1 MLCTPTISATA
12 ADAYNSACTTLLEK
26 ISLCSTG
33 DKKCVVV
40 VAGGESVHHVLRKA
54 FSAQSNWGNVIFVLA
69 DERCLPVGDSQR
81 NDTALLALIDSHSFE
96 FSPQLVSIPAE
107 RGPANGSI
115 DLENLLKKVGKPNI
129 VMISVADDGHIASL
143 FPLSG
148 HLSATTWSCAIT
160 DSPKAPR
167 ERVTCSMAY
176 FALTTHRIALQTG
189 HNKRDIFVRLQ
200 QGERLPLAVF
210 SPTHWFLDSDAAQ

>member
-1 MLCTPTISATA
+1 MLCIPTIYKSA
-12 ADAYNSACTTLLEK
+12 ADAYNSACSTLLEK

-40 VAGGESVHHVLRKA
+40 VAGGESVHHVLQES

-81 NDTALLALIDSHSFE
+81 NDTALISLIDSHSLE
-96 FSPQLVSIPAE
+96 SPPHLVSIPAE
-107 RGPANGSI
+107 RGPVDGSI
-115 DLENLLKKVGKPNI
+115 ELENILKNIGQPNI
-129 VMISVADDGHIASL
+129 VMISVADDGHLASL
-143 FPLSG
+143 FPHSD
-148 HLSATTWSCAIT
+148 HLFATTWACAIT
-160 DSPKAPR
+160 DSTKAPR

-176 FALTTHRIALQTG
+176 FATATHRIALQTG
-189 HNKRDIFVRLQ
+189 HNKRDIFVQLQ

-210 SPTHWFLDSDAAQ
+210 SPTHWFLDSDAAT

>member
-12 ADAYNSACTTLLEK
+12 ADTYNSACTTLLEK

-54 FSAQSNWGNVIFVLA
+54 FSAQSNWGNVTFVLA

-81 NDTALLALIDSHSFE
+81 NDTALRSLIDSYSLK
-96 FSPQLVSIPAE
+96 SPPHLVSIPAE
-107 RGPANGSI
+107 RGPVDGSI
-115 DLENLLKKVGKPNI
+115 ELENILKNIGKPNI

-148 HLSATTWSCAIT
+148 HLSATTSSCAIT

-176 FALTTHRIALQTG
+176 FALATHRIALQTG

>member
-12 ADAYNSACTTLLEK
+12 ADAYTSACSTLLEK
-26 ISLCSTG
+26 ISLCST
-33 DKKCVVV
+33 DNKKCVVV
-40 VAGGESVHHVLRKA
+40 IAGGESVHHILQKA

-69 DERCLPVGDSQR
+69 DERCLPIGDSQR
-81 NDTALLALIDSHSFE
+81 NDTALISLIDSHSLE
-96 FSPQLVSIPAE
+96 SPPQLVSIPAE
-107 RGPANGSI
+107 QGPTNGSI
-115 DLENLLKKVGKPNI
+115 ELENILRRVEEPNI

-143 FPLSG
+143 FPLSD

-160 DSPKAPR
+160 DSTKAPR

-176 FALTTHRIALQTG
+176 FALATHRIALQTG

>member
-12 ADAYNSACTTLLEK
+12 VDAYNSACTTLLEK
-26 ISLCSTG
+26 ISLYSTR

-54 FSAQSNWGNVIFVLA
+54 FRAQSNWGNVIFVLA

-81 NDTALLALIDSHSFE
+81 NDTALRSLIDSYSLK
-96 FSPQLVSIPAE
+96 SPPHLVSIPAE
-107 RGPANGSI
+107 RGPVDGSI
-115 DLENLLKKVGKPNI
+115 GLENILKNIGKPNI

-143 FPLSG
+143 FPISG

-176 FALTTHRIALQTG
+176 FALATHRIALQTG
-189 HNKRDIFVRLQ
+189 HNKRDVFVRLQ